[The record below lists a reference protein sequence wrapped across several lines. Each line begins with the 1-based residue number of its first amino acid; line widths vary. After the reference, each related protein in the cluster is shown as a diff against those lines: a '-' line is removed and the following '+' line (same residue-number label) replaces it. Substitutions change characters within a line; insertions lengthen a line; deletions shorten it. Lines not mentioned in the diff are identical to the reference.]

1 MQFYC
6 SLGSMPSVIP
16 SLLSKPFNF
25 WNYSPDIIE
34 VNGTCKTIT
43 CEKVSANKKNFVS
56 YFRIRMILLELNS
69 YIELQM
75 EELKVGSSTQKYL
88 VEYILIT

>member
-1 MQFYC
+1 
-6 SLGSMPSVIP
+6 MPSVIP

-34 VNGTCKTIT
+34 VKGTCKTIS
-43 CEKVSANKKNFVS
+43 CEKVSANKKLQTNVS

-69 YIELQM
+69 YTEL
-75 EELKVGSSTQKYL
+75 
-88 VEYILIT
+88 